1 MLSSFVVTCFNW
13 LLSKVFTSALES
25 TASSS
30 ISEKHHQIAFSKT
43 SNIALSLRNIPN
55 LFSPW
60 KVHSKLIHLPCLL
73 GSTTFSV
80 VGTWCNLF
88 WSNSRTSERS
98 GRFDG
103 GGILSAVR
111 SESKNVLSYQL
122 LPFNHSNV
130 SSLTTNKH
138 FQFFPI
144 SRGNEKFEESCE
156 RWSFVSHES
165 YARINSIHR
174 THRFS
179 ALNKTLHAQR
189 AWTCSKRQAPV
200 EIP

>member
-1 MLSSFVVTCFNW
+1 M
-13 LLSKVFTSALES
+13 
-25 TASSS
+25 
-30 ISEKHHQIAFSKT
+30 
-43 SNIALSLRNIPN
+43 
-55 LFSPW
+55 
-60 KVHSKLIHLPCLL
+60 HSKLIHLPCLL

-156 RWSFVSHES
+156 RCHLFLMNPMQELIAYKVHTDSVL
-165 YARINSIHR
+165 SIRPCMPRERELAVKDKHLWKYR
-174 THRFS
+174 
-179 ALNKTLHAQR
+179 NKLYI
-189 AWTCSKRQAPV
+189 
-200 EIP
+200 EE